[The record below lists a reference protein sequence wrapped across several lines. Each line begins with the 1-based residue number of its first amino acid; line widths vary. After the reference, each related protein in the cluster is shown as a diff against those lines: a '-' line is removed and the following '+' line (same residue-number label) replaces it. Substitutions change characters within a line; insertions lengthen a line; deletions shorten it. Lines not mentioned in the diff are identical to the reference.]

1 VIVQEIF
8 TGLIPYLLRG
18 LRVTLAVTFI
28 ALSIGFI
35 LGLVLA
41 VLRVYGGKFTAR
53 VITGYTLVIR
63 ALPHILMLLIVFFV
77 IASIV
82 NLTAFWAGSLSLA
95 VISSAYQAEIFRGAL
110 QSISSGQMMA
120 ARTLGMTRSQ
130 AILNIILPQA
140 LRVAIPA
147 WSNEAAIIVKDSSL
161 VYVLGVAELL
171 RRAQFYSARTY
182 QPFTAFIAVAVLYFI
197 LTFLTNRGLG
207 ALERKLKIPGM

>member
-8 TGLIPYLLRG
+8 TGLIPYLLLG

-35 LGLVLA
+35 LGLGMA
-41 VLRVYGGKFTAR
+41 ILRVYGGKFPAR
-53 VITGYTLVIR
+53 AIAIYTVVIR
-63 ALPHILMLLIVFFV
+63 ALPHILMLLIVYFV

-110 QSISSGQMMA
+110 QSISPGQMMA

-182 QPFTAFIAVAVLYFI
+182 QPFTAFIAVAIIYFI

>member
-8 TGLIPYLLRG
+8 TGLIPYLLLG
-18 LRVTLAVTFI
+18 LQVTLAVTFI
-28 ALSIGFI
+28 ALSIGFV
-35 LGLVLA
+35 LGLGMA
-41 VLRVYGGKFTAR
+41 
-53 VITGYTLVIR
+53 I
-63 ALPHILMLLIVFFV
+63 LPHILMLLIVFFV
-77 IASIV
+77 IASII

-110 QSISSGQMMA
+110 QSINPGQMMA

-130 AILNIILPQA
+130 AILHIILPQA

-182 QPFTAFIAVAVLYFI
+182 QPFTAFIAVAIIYFI

-207 ALERKLKIPGM
+207 ALERKLRIPGV

>member
-41 VLRVYGGKFTAR
+41 VLRVYGGKFTVR

-110 QSISSGQMMA
+110 QSINPGQMMA
-120 ARTLGMTRSQ
+120 ARTLGMSRSK
-130 AILNIILPQA
+130 AILHIILPQA

-161 VYVLGVAELL
+161 VYALGVAELM
-171 RRAQFYSARTY
+171 RQAQFYSARTY